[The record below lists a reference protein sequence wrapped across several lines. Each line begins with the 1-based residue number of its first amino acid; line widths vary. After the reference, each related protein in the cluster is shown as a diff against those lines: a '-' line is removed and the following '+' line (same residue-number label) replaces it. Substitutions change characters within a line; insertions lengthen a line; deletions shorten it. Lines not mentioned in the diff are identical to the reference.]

1 MQDPAIFAPFLG
13 MMVLTFAVWL
23 VMYARRLNYL
33 SKNKID
39 YRTINT
45 REKAAGLVP
54 EEISYAS
61 DNLKNLF
68 EFPVL
73 FYALC
78 IYLYITA
85 SVDTLY
91 LAAAWWFFIFRI
103 VHSYL
108 HCTSNVVPHRF
119 GVYMLSA
126 IGLWFMVIRAA
137 IQGSGYMS

>member
-13 MMVLTFAVWL
+13 MMLLTLAVWL
-23 VMYARRLNYL
+23 DLYDRRLTFL
-33 SKNKID
+33 SKHKVD

-45 REKAAGLVP
+45 REKAAGQVP
-54 EEISYAS
+54 EQISYAS
-61 DNLKNLF
+61 DNLKTLF
-68 EFPVL
+68 EFPAL

-78 IYLYITA
+78 IYLYVSA

-91 LAAAWWFFIFRI
+91 LIAAWWFFGFRI

-119 GVYMLSA
+119 GVYIISA

-137 IQGSGYMS
+137 IQGFS